1 MSSNILIAYVFCD
14 HVPPTF
20 VKVLHWTFGPCTL
33 SLFPMWVGARAR
45 LRGNLEQRATLS
57 MRETKVN
64 IFFTGYIRYIRA
76 FFKTHGLFFFAL
88 RDSAFKVPIGV
99 AFDTTKPDHLLLF
112 LYLAIYQKKLVLN
125 RHFENFDFGSGGATI
140 TTASGDSLISNRSL
154 I

>member
-1 MSSNILIAYVFCD
+1 
-14 HVPPTF
+14 
-20 VKVLHWTFGPCTL
+20 
-33 SLFPMWVGARAR
+33 
-45 LRGNLEQRATLS
+45 

-99 AFDTTKPDHLLLF
+99 AFDTTKPDYLLLF

-125 RHFENFDFGSGGATI
+125 SHFKNSDFGSGGATS
-140 TTASGDSLISNRSL
+140 TANYSEGLG
-154 I
+154 